1 MYWTRVCASDDSSF
15 ESIVQSSRREEFSA
29 VKNAITAAI
38 DARSA
43 VLKDLAR
50 AIFSYEETAFREV
63 RSSRALAD
71 YLQGAGFEVEWGT
84 AGLETAFVARYG
96 RGRPHIGLMG
106 EYDALPEVGHAC
118 GHNMIGT
125 ISAGAAVALKESGC
139 LEGREGTLLFLGC
152 PAEEHGGGKVL
163 LAEAG
168 VFDALDAAMI
178 VHPTSISTGYDISFA
193 IKRLYVEFFGRAAHA
208 AAAPYKGLNAL
219 DAMIA
224 FFNGIALMRQ
234 QMTERTR
241 VHGIILNGGQSFN
254 TIPDYT
260 KAEMGIRALRIEEV
274 LELEKRL
281 VDVAEGAARA
291 AGCTAKVTQA
301 EAPQPEV
308 YVNVPLARTLDANYA
323 LVGEKTTMRTYGQ
336 GVGSTDVGI
345 VTHTVPGI
353 QGYIDI
359 TEGAPI
365 PTHSREFAAAANSE
379 YGYEAMLRAAK
390 ALALTAFD
398 LLDDPELLGEVRR
411 YFKERR
417 RDF

>member
-1 MYWTRVCASDDSSF
+1 MKDKVA
-15 ESIVQSSRREEFSA
+15 A
-29 VKNAITAAI
+29 VV
-38 DARSA
+38 DARSDS
-43 VLKDLAR
+43 LKSLAR
-50 AIFSYEETAFREV
+50 AIFSYEETAFQEV

-71 YLQGAGFEVEWGT
+71 YLEEAGFEVEWGM
-84 AGLETAFVARYG
+84 AGMETAFVARYG

-125 ISAGAAVALKESGC
+125 ISVGAAVAIKESGC
-139 LEGREGTLLFLGC
+139 LEGREGTILFLGC

-163 LAEAG
+163 LDGAG
-168 VFDALDAAMI
+168 AFNGLDAAMI
-178 VHPTSISTGYDISFA
+178 IHPASTSTGYDISFA
-193 IKRLYVEFFGRAAHA
+193 IKRLFVEFFGKAAHA
-208 AAAPYKGLNAL
+208 AAAPHKGVNAL
-219 DAMIA
+219 DAMLS

-260 KAEMGIRALRIEEV
+260 KAEMGIRALRMEEV
-274 LELEKRL
+274 LELETRL
-281 VDVAEGAARA
+281 AAVAEGSARST
-291 AGCTAKVTQA
+291 GCTVKVTQA
-301 EAPQPEV
+301 EPPQPEV

-323 LVGEKTTMRTYGQ
+323 RVGEKTTMRTYGQ

-345 VTHTVPGI
+345 VTHRVPGI
-353 QGYIDI
+353 QGYINI
-359 TEGAPI
+359 TAGASI
-365 PTHSREFAAAANSE
+365 PTHSREFAAAASSE
-379 YGYEAMLRAAK
+379 YGYEAMLRATK

-398 LLDDPELLGEVRR
+398 LFNDPGLLSEVRE
-411 YFKERR
+411 YFEERR

>member
-1 MYWTRVCASDDSSF
+1 MKDKIA
-15 ESIVQSSRREEFSA
+15 A
-29 VKNAITAAI
+29 VV
-38 DARSA
+38 DARSDS
-43 VLKDLAR
+43 LKSLAR
-50 AIFSYEETAFREV
+50 EIFSYEETAFQEV

-71 YLQGAGFEVEWGT
+71 YLEKAGFEVEWGM
-84 AGLETAFVARYG
+84 AGMETAFVARYG

-125 ISAGAAVALKESGC
+125 ISAGAAVAIKESGC
-139 LEGREGTLLFLGC
+139 LEGREGTILFLGC

-163 LAEAG
+163 LDGAG
-168 VFDALDAAMI
+168 AFNGLDAAMI
-178 VHPTSISTGYDISFA
+178 IHPASTSTGYDISFA
-193 IKRLYVEFFGRAAHA
+193 IKRLFVEFFGKAAHA
-208 AAAPYKGLNAL
+208 AAAPQKGVNAL
-219 DAMIA
+219 DAMLS

-260 KAEMGIRALRIEEV
+260 KAEMGIRALRMEEV
-274 LELEKRL
+274 LELETRL
-281 VDVAEGAARA
+281 AAVAEGAARA
-291 AGCTAKVTQA
+291 TGCTVKVTQA
-301 EAPQPEV
+301 EPPQPEV

-323 LVGEKTTMRTYGQ
+323 RVGEKTTMRTYGQ

-345 VTHTVPGI
+345 VTHRVPGI

-359 TEGAPI
+359 TAGASI
-365 PTHSREFAAAANSE
+365 PTHSREFAAAASSE
-379 YGYEAMLRAAK
+379 YGYEAMLRATK

-398 LLDDPELLGEVRR
+398 LFNDPGLLSEVRE
-411 YFKERR
+411 YFEERR

>member
-1 MYWTRVCASDDSSF
+1 MKDKVA
-15 ESIVQSSRREEFSA
+15 A
-29 VKNAITAAI
+29 VV
-38 DARSA
+38 DARSDS
-43 VLKDLAR
+43 LKSLAR
-50 AIFSYEETAFREV
+50 EIFSYEETAFQEV

-71 YLQGAGFEVEWGT
+71 YLEKAGFEVEWGM
-84 AGLETAFVARYG
+84 AGMETAFVARYG
-96 RGRPHIGLMG
+96 RGCPHIGLMG

-125 ISAGAAVALKESGC
+125 ISAGAAVAIKESGC
-139 LEGREGTLLFLGC
+139 LEGREGTILFLGC

-163 LAEAG
+163 LDGAG
-168 VFDALDAAMI
+168 AFNGLDAAMI
-178 VHPTSISTGYDISFA
+178 IHPASTSTGYDISFA
-193 IKRLYVEFFGRAAHA
+193 IKRLFVEFFGKAAHA
-208 AAAPYKGLNAL
+208 AAAPQKGVNAL
-219 DAMIA
+219 DAMLS

-260 KAEMGIRALRIEEV
+260 KAEMGIRALRMEEV
-274 LELEKRL
+274 LELETRL
-281 VDVAEGAARA
+281 AAVAEGAARA
-291 AGCTAKVTQA
+291 TRCTVKVTQA
-301 EAPQPEV
+301 EPPQPEV

-323 LVGEKTTMRTYGQ
+323 RVGEKTTMRTYGQ

-345 VTHTVPGI
+345 VTHRVPGI

-359 TEGAPI
+359 TAGASI
-365 PTHSREFAAAANSE
+365 PTHSREFAAAASSE
-379 YGYEAMLRAAK
+379 YGYEAMLRATK

-398 LLDDPELLGEVRR
+398 LFNDPGLLGEVRE
-411 YFKERR
+411 YFEERR

>member
-1 MYWTRVCASDDSSF
+1 MKDKIA
-15 ESIVQSSRREEFSA
+15 A
-29 VKNAITAAI
+29 VV
-38 DARSA
+38 DARSDS
-43 VLKDLAR
+43 LKSLAR
-50 AIFSYEETAFREV
+50 AIFSYEETAFQEV

-71 YLQGAGFEVEWGT
+71 YLEKAGFEVEWGM
-84 AGLETAFVARYG
+84 AGMETAFVARYG

-125 ISAGAAVALKESGC
+125 ISAGAAVAIKESGC
-139 LEGREGTLLFLGC
+139 LEGREGTILFLGC

-163 LAEAG
+163 LDGAG
-168 VFDALDAAMI
+168 IFNGLDAAMI
-178 VHPTSISTGYDISFA
+178 IHPASTSTGYDISFA
-193 IKRLYVEFFGRAAHA
+193 IKRLFVEFFGKAAHA
-208 AAAPYKGLNAL
+208 AAAPHKGVNAL
-219 DAMIA
+219 DAMLS

-260 KAEMGIRALRIEEV
+260 KAEMGIRALRMEEV
-274 LELEKRL
+274 LELETRL
-281 VDVAEGAARA
+281 AAVAEGSARST
-291 AGCTAKVTQA
+291 GCTVKVTQA
-301 EAPQPEV
+301 EPPQPEV

-323 LVGEKTTMRTYGQ
+323 RVGEKTTMRTYGQ

-345 VTHTVPGI
+345 VTHRVPGI
-353 QGYIDI
+353 QGYINI
-359 TEGAPI
+359 TAGASI
-365 PTHSREFAAAANSE
+365 PTHSREFAAAASSE
-379 YGYEAMLRAAK
+379 YGYEAMLRATK

-398 LLDDPELLGEVRR
+398 LFDDPGLLREVRE
-411 YFKERR
+411 YFEERR

>member
-1 MYWTRVCASDDSSF
+1 MKDKIA
-15 ESIVQSSRREEFSA
+15 A
-29 VKNAITAAI
+29 VV
-38 DARSA
+38 DARSDS
-43 VLKDLAR
+43 LKSLAR
-50 AIFSYEETAFREV
+50 AIFSYEEIAFQEV

-71 YLQGAGFEVEWGT
+71 YLEKAGFEVEWGM
-84 AGLETAFVARYG
+84 AGMETAFVARYG

-125 ISAGAAVALKESGC
+125 ISAGAAVAIKESGC
-139 LEGREGTLLFLGC
+139 LEGREGTILFLGC

-163 LAEAG
+163 LDGAG
-168 VFDALDAAMI
+168 IFNGLDAAMI
-178 VHPTSISTGYDISFA
+178 IHPASTSTGYDISFA
-193 IKRLYVEFFGRAAHA
+193 IKRLFVEFFGKAAHA
-208 AAAPYKGLNAL
+208 AAAPHKGINAL
-219 DAMIA
+219 DAMLS

-260 KAEMGIRALRIEEV
+260 KAEMGIRALRMEEV
-274 LELEKRL
+274 LELETRL
-281 VDVAEGAARA
+281 AAVAEGSARST
-291 AGCTAKVTQA
+291 GCTVKVTQA
-301 EAPQPEV
+301 EPPQPEV

-323 LVGEKTTMRTYGQ
+323 RVGEKTTMRTYGQ

-345 VTHTVPGI
+345 VTHRVPGI
-353 QGYIDI
+353 QGYINI
-359 TEGAPI
+359 TAGASI
-365 PTHSREFAAAANSE
+365 PTHSREFAAAASSE
-379 YGYEAMLRAAK
+379 YGYEAMLRATK

-398 LLDDPELLGEVRR
+398 LFDDPGLLREVRE
-411 YFKERR
+411 YFEERR

>member
-1 MYWTRVCASDDSSF
+1 MKDKVA
-15 ESIVQSSRREEFSA
+15 A
-29 VKNAITAAI
+29 VV
-38 DARSA
+38 DARSDS
-43 VLKDLAR
+43 LKSLAR
-50 AIFSYEETAFREV
+50 EIFSYEETAFQEV

-71 YLQGAGFEVEWGT
+71 YLEKAGFEVEWGM
-84 AGLETAFVARYG
+84 AGMETAFVARYG

-125 ISAGAAVALKESGC
+125 ISAGAAVAIKESGC
-139 LEGREGTLLFLGC
+139 LEGREGTILFLGC

-163 LAEAG
+163 LDGAG
-168 VFDALDAAMI
+168 AFNGLDAAMI
-178 VHPTSISTGYDISFA
+178 IHPASTSTGYDISFA
-193 IKRLYVEFFGRAAHA
+193 IKRLFVEFFGKAAHA
-208 AAAPYKGLNAL
+208 AAAPQKGVNAL
-219 DAMIA
+219 DAMLS

-260 KAEMGIRALRIEEV
+260 KAEMGIRALLMEEV
-274 LELEKRL
+274 LELETRL
-281 VDVAEGAARA
+281 AAVAEGAARA
-291 AGCTAKVTQA
+291 TGCTVKVTQA
-301 EAPQPEV
+301 EPPQPEV

-323 LVGEKTTMRTYGQ
+323 RVGEKTTMRTYGQ

-345 VTHTVPGI
+345 VTHRVPGI

-359 TEGAPI
+359 TAGASI
-365 PTHSREFAAAANSE
+365 PTHSREFAAAASSE
-379 YGYEAMLRAAK
+379 YGYEAMLRATK

-398 LLDDPELLGEVRR
+398 LFNDPGLLSEVRE
-411 YFKERR
+411 YFEERR

>member
-1 MYWTRVCASDDSSF
+1 MKDKIA
-15 ESIVQSSRREEFSA
+15 A
-29 VKNAITAAI
+29 VV
-38 DARSA
+38 DARSDS
-43 VLKDLAR
+43 LKSLAR
-50 AIFSYEETAFREV
+50 AIFSYEETAFQEV

-71 YLQGAGFEVEWGT
+71 YLEKAGFEVEWGM
-84 AGLETAFVARYG
+84 AGMETAFVARYG

-125 ISAGAAVALKESGC
+125 ISAGAAVAIKESGC
-139 LEGREGTLLFLGC
+139 LEGREGTILFLGC

-163 LAEAG
+163 LDGAG
-168 VFDALDAAMI
+168 AFNGLDAAMI
-178 VHPTSISTGYDISFA
+178 IHPASTSTGYDISFA
-193 IKRLYVEFFGRAAHA
+193 IKRLFVEFFGKAAHA
-208 AAAPYKGLNAL
+208 AAAPHKGVNAL
-219 DAMIA
+219 DAMLS

-260 KAEMGIRALRIEEV
+260 KAEMGIRALRMEEV
-274 LELEKRL
+274 LELETRL
-281 VDVAEGAARA
+281 AAVAEGSARST
-291 AGCTAKVTQA
+291 GCTVKVTQA
-301 EAPQPEV
+301 EPPQPEV

-323 LVGEKTTMRTYGQ
+323 RVGEKTTMRTYGQ

-345 VTHTVPGI
+345 VTHRVPGI
-353 QGYIDI
+353 QGYINI
-359 TEGAPI
+359 TAGASI
-365 PTHSREFAAAANSE
+365 PTHSREFAAAASSE
-379 YGYEAMLRAAK
+379 YGYEAMLRATK

-398 LLDDPELLGEVRR
+398 LFDDPGLLREVRE
-411 YFKERR
+411 YFEERR

>member
-1 MYWTRVCASDDSSF
+1 MKDK
-15 ESIVQSSRREEFSA
+15 IV
-29 VKNAITAAI
+29 AAI
-38 DARSA
+38 DARA
-43 VLKDLAR
+43 NDLKDLAR
-50 AIFSYEETAFREV
+50 AIFSYEETAFQEK
-63 RSSRALAD
+63 RSSEALAD
-71 YLQGAGFEVEWGT
+71 YLRRAGFEVEWGP
-84 AGLETAFVARYG
+84 AGLETAFVAKFG

-125 ISAGAAVALKESGC
+125 ISAGAAAAVKASGC
-139 LEGREGTLLFLGC
+139 LEGREGTILFLGC

-168 VFDALDAAMI
+168 VFDGLDAAMI

-208 AAAPYKGLNAL
+208 AAAPHKGINAL

-224 FFNGIALMRQ
+224 FFNGVALMRQ
-234 QMTERTR
+234 QTTERTR
-241 VHGIILNGGQSFN
+241 IHGIILNGGQSFN

-260 KAEMGIRALRIEEV
+260 KAEMGIRALRMEEV
-274 LELEKRL
+274 LELEERL
-281 VDVAEGAARA
+281 AAVAEGAARA

-323 LVGEKTTMRTYGQ
+323 LVGERTTMRTYGQ

-345 VTHTVPGI
+345 VTQKVPGI

-359 TEGAPI
+359 TDGAPV
-365 PTHSREFAAAANSE
+365 PTHSREFAAAANSD
-379 YGYEAMLRAAK
+379 YGYDAMIRATK

-398 LLDDPELLGEVRR
+398 LFADPVLLDEVRE
-411 YFKERR
+411 YFRERR

>member
-1 MYWTRVCASDDSSF
+1 MKDKVA
-15 ESIVQSSRREEFSA
+15 A
-29 VKNAITAAI
+29 VV
-38 DARSA
+38 DARSDS
-43 VLKDLAR
+43 LKSLAR
-50 AIFSYEETAFREV
+50 EIFSYEETAFQEV

-71 YLQGAGFEVEWGT
+71 YLEKAGFEVEWGM
-84 AGLETAFVARYG
+84 AGMETAFVARYG

-125 ISAGAAVALKESGC
+125 ISAGAAVAIKESGC
-139 LEGREGTLLFLGC
+139 LEGREGTILFLGC

-163 LAEAG
+163 LDGAG
-168 VFDALDAAMI
+168 AFNGLDAAMI
-178 VHPTSISTGYDISFA
+178 IHPASTSTGYDISFA
-193 IKRLYVEFFGRAAHA
+193 IKRLFVEFFGKAAHA
-208 AAAPYKGLNAL
+208 AAAPQKGVNAL
-219 DAMIA
+219 DAMLS

-260 KAEMGIRALRIEEV
+260 KAEMGIRALRMEEV
-274 LELEKRL
+274 LELETRL
-281 VDVAEGAARA
+281 AAVAEGAARA
-291 AGCTAKVTQA
+291 TGCTVKVTQA
-301 EAPQPEV
+301 EPPQPEV

-323 LVGEKTTMRTYGQ
+323 RLGEKTTMRTYGQ

-345 VTHTVPGI
+345 VTHRVPGI

-359 TEGAPI
+359 TAGASI
-365 PTHSREFAAAANSE
+365 PTHSREFAAAASSE
-379 YGYEAMLRAAK
+379 YGYEAMLRATK

-398 LLDDPELLGEVRR
+398 LFNDPGLLSEVRE
-411 YFKERR
+411 YFEERR

>member
-1 MYWTRVCASDDSSF
+1 MKDKIA
-15 ESIVQSSRREEFSA
+15 A
-29 VKNAITAAI
+29 VV
-38 DARSA
+38 DARSDS
-43 VLKDLAR
+43 LKSLAR
-50 AIFSYEETAFREV
+50 AIFSYEETAFQEV

-71 YLQGAGFEVEWGT
+71 YLEKAGFEVEWGM
-84 AGLETAFVARYG
+84 AGMETAFVARYG

-125 ISAGAAVALKESGC
+125 ISAGAAVAIKESGC
-139 LEGREGTLLFLGC
+139 LEGREGTILFLGC

-163 LAEAG
+163 LDGAG
-168 VFDALDAAMI
+168 VFNGLDAAMI
-178 VHPTSISTGYDISFA
+178 IHPASTSTGYDISFA
-193 IKRLYVEFFGRAAHA
+193 IKRLFVEFFGKAAHA
-208 AAAPYKGLNAL
+208 AAAPHKGVNAL
-219 DAMIA
+219 DAMLS

-260 KAEMGIRALRIEEV
+260 KAEMGIRALRMEEV
-274 LELEKRL
+274 LELETRL
-281 VDVAEGAARA
+281 AAVAEGAARA
-291 AGCTAKVTQA
+291 TGCTVKVTQA
-301 EAPQPEV
+301 EPPQPEV

-323 LVGEKTTMRTYGQ
+323 RVGEKTTMRTYGQ

-345 VTHTVPGI
+345 VTHRVPGI
-353 QGYIDI
+353 QGYINI
-359 TEGAPI
+359 TAGASI
-365 PTHSREFAAAANSE
+365 PTHSREFAAAASSE
-379 YGYEAMLRAAK
+379 YGYEAMLRATK

-398 LLDDPELLGEVRR
+398 LFDDPGLLREVRE
-411 YFKERR
+411 YFEERR

>member
-1 MYWTRVCASDDSSF
+1 MKDKIA
-15 ESIVQSSRREEFSA
+15 A
-29 VKNAITAAI
+29 VV
-38 DARSA
+38 DARSDS
-43 VLKDLAR
+43 LKSLAR
-50 AIFSYEETAFREV
+50 AIFSYEEIAFQEV

-71 YLQGAGFEVEWGT
+71 YLEKAGFEVEWGM
-84 AGLETAFVARYG
+84 AGMETAFVARYG

-125 ISAGAAVALKESGC
+125 ISAGAAVAIKESGC
-139 LEGREGTLLFLGC
+139 LEGREGTILFLGC

-163 LAEAG
+163 LDGAG
-168 VFDALDAAMI
+168 VFNGLDAAMI
-178 VHPTSISTGYDISFA
+178 IHPASTSTGYDISFA
-193 IKRLYVEFFGRAAHA
+193 IKRLFVEFFGKAAHA
-208 AAAPYKGLNAL
+208 AAAPHKGVNAL
-219 DAMIA
+219 DAMLS

-260 KAEMGIRALRIEEV
+260 KAEMGIRALRMEEV
-274 LELEKRL
+274 LELETRL
-281 VDVAEGAARA
+281 DAVAEGSARST
-291 AGCTAKVTQA
+291 GCTVKVTQA
-301 EAPQPEV
+301 EPPQPEV

-323 LVGEKTTMRTYGQ
+323 RVGEKTTMRTYGQ

-345 VTHTVPGI
+345 VTHRVPGI
-353 QGYIDI
+353 QGYINI
-359 TEGAPI
+359 TAGASI
-365 PTHSREFAAAANSE
+365 PTHSREFAAAASSE
-379 YGYEAMLRAAK
+379 YGYEAMLRATK

-398 LLDDPELLGEVRR
+398 LFDDPGLLREVRE
-411 YFKERR
+411 YFEERR

>member
-1 MYWTRVCASDDSSF
+1 MKDK
-15 ESIVQSSRREEFSA
+15 IV
-29 VKNAITAAI
+29 AAI
-38 DARSA
+38 DARA
-43 VLKDLAR
+43 NDLKDLAR
-50 AIFSYEETAFREV
+50 AIFSYEETAFQEK
-63 RSSRALAD
+63 RSSEALAG
-71 YLQGAGFEVEWGT
+71 YLRRAGFEVEWGP
-84 AGLETAFVARYG
+84 AGLETAFVAKFG

-125 ISAGAAVALKESGC
+125 ISAGAAAAVKASGC
-139 LEGREGTLLFLGC
+139 LEGREGTILFLGC

-168 VFDALDAAMI
+168 VFDGLDAAMI

-208 AAAPYKGLNAL
+208 AAAPHKGINAL

-224 FFNGIALMRQ
+224 FFNGVALMRQ
-234 QMTERTR
+234 QTTERTR
-241 VHGIILNGGQSFN
+241 IHGIILNGGQSFN

-260 KAEMGIRALRIEEV
+260 KAEMGIRALRMEEV
-274 LELEKRL
+274 LELEERL
-281 VDVAEGAARA
+281 AAVAEGAARA

-323 LVGEKTTMRTYGQ
+323 LVGERTTMRTYGQ

-345 VTHTVPGI
+345 VTQKVPGI

-359 TEGAPI
+359 TDGAPV
-365 PTHSREFAAAANSE
+365 PTHSREFAAAANSD
-379 YGYEAMLRAAK
+379 YGYDAMIRATK

-398 LLDDPELLGEVRR
+398 LFADPVLLDEVRQ
-411 YFKERR
+411 YFRERR

>member
-1 MYWTRVCASDDSSF
+1 MKDKIA
-15 ESIVQSSRREEFSA
+15 A
-29 VKNAITAAI
+29 VV
-38 DARSA
+38 DARSDS
-43 VLKDLAR
+43 LKSLAR
-50 AIFSYEETAFREV
+50 AIFSYEETAFQEV

-71 YLQGAGFEVEWGT
+71 YLEKAGFEVEWGM
-84 AGLETAFVARYG
+84 AGMETAFVARYG

-125 ISAGAAVALKESGC
+125 ISAGAAVAIKKSGC
-139 LEGREGTLLFLGC
+139 LEGREGTILFLGC

-163 LAEAG
+163 LDGAG
-168 VFDALDAAMI
+168 VFNGLDAAMI
-178 VHPTSISTGYDISFA
+178 IHPASTSTGYDISFA
-193 IKRLYVEFFGRAAHA
+193 IKRLFVEFFGKAAHA
-208 AAAPYKGLNAL
+208 AAAPHKGVNAL
-219 DAMIA
+219 DAMLS

-260 KAEMGIRALRIEEV
+260 KAEMGIRALRMEEV
-274 LELEKRL
+274 LELETRL
-281 VDVAEGAARA
+281 AAVAEGSARST
-291 AGCTAKVTQA
+291 GCTVKVTQA
-301 EAPQPEV
+301 EPPQPEV

-323 LVGEKTTMRTYGQ
+323 RVGEKTTMRTYGQ

-345 VTHTVPGI
+345 VTHRVPGI
-353 QGYIDI
+353 QGYINI
-359 TEGAPI
+359 TAGASI
-365 PTHSREFAAAANSE
+365 PTHSREFAAAASSE
-379 YGYEAMLRAAK
+379 YGYEAMLRATK

-398 LLDDPELLGEVRR
+398 LFDDPGLLREVRE
-411 YFKERR
+411 YFEERR